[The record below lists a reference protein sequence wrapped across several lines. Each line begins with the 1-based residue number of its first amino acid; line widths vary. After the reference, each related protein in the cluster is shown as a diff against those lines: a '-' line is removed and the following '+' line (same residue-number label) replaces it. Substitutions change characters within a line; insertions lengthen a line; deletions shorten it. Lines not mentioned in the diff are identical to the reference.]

1 MRNITKVIF
10 KIATKADKRT
20 GLIVHIKEH
29 YRSSW
34 MYTYGMKAIQM
45 IKY

>member
-1 MRNITKVIF
+1 MGNITKVIF
-10 KIATKADKRT
+10 KIATKADKCT
-20 GLIVHIKEH
+20 GLVHIKEH

-45 IKY
+45 IKC